1 MWTLPEKLWG
11 ERLPKFTIRS
21 FSLWHILLHAV
32 ISTSCNCISN
42 VHLQNFLALCASGFY
57 NDCTFHRNIKGF
69 MVQTGDPTGME
80 WLKQIAFFESERSRI
95 YLISLLCFDSL
106 LRLWERW
113 NKYMGS
119 QIWRWVQWTPKSKHQ
134 LNVTLTLCP
143 KTVVKNESCCY
154 NPFIHT
160 AQCKRSSVY
169 GK

>member
-1 MWTLPEKLWG
+1 MNARRKVVRWAATEIHNIH
-11 ERLPKFTIRS
+11 F

-32 ISTSCNCISN
+32 ISTSCNCNSN

-80 WLKQIAFFESERSRI
+80 WLKQIAFFESERLRI
-95 YLISLLCFDSL
+95 YFISLLCFDCL

-119 QIWRWVQWTPKSKHQ
+119 QIWRWVQWTLKSKHQ
-134 LNVTLTLCP
+134 LYVTPTLCP
-143 KTVVKNESCCY
+143 KTVVKN
-154 NPFIHT
+154 
-160 AQCKRSSVY
+160 
-169 GK
+169 